1 MIGLPCVTVSP
12 DDMQKLMDAVGVS
25 PDLTCEVDLRTGR
38 VTVGPVCVTAS
49 MPPAVREAFL
59 SGTWDATAALLEDY
73 DAVERVAAKLPY

>member
-1 MIGLPCVTVSP
+1 
-12 DDMQKLMDAVGVS
+12 
-25 PDLTCEVDLRTGR
+25 
-38 VTVGPVCVTAS
+38 